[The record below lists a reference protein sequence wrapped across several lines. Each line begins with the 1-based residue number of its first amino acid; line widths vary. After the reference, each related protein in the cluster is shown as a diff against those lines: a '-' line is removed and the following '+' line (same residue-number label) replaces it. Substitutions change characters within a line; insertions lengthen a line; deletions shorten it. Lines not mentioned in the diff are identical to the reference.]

1 MRARYDTVIF
11 DLDGTLLNTLG
22 DLTAAANHA
31 LRESGYP
38 ERTMEEVQRFVGNG
52 VGMLI
57 RRALPTSADSDE
69 EAFEE
74 TLQAFKSYYARHNND
89 TTAPYPGILE
99 MLERLKQAEVRM
111 AIVSNKNDPNVKALA
126 ADYFEPWIGLA
137 VGEREGVRRKP
148 NPDAVFAVMRAW
160 NCDPAATLY
169 VGDSGVDLE
178 TARNAGVDCVA
189 VCWGFRSEEE
199 LRQAGATMLAHSPAE
214 LADGVLN
221 GFSER

>member
-1 MRARYDTVIF
+1 MRTRYDTVIF

-38 ERTMEEVQRFVGNG
+38 ERTMEEVRRFVGNG

>member
-38 ERTMEEVQRFVGNG
+38 ERTMEEVRRFVGNG

-89 TTAPYPGILE
+89 TTAPYPGILD
-99 MLERLKQAEVRM
+99 MLERLKQAGVRM

-126 ADYFEPWIGLA
+126 ADHFEPWIGLA

-178 TARNAGVDCVA
+178 TARNAGVDFVA

-221 GFSER
+221 GFSGR